1 MKFDAVLRT
10 WKEFF
15 EAEGIRYALG
25 GGLAVHAWGRS
36 RTTYDIDFIVDGAER
51 ARALAF
57 AESLG
62 YRAFHISEGYSN
74 HDHPSEDFGRID
86 LIYIYG
92 ATADAIFSAAEPK
105 ASFGDVTVPVATAQ
119 HLIAMKLAAVKNA
132 PRRMPIDMPNATPS
146 PDLDFDRDLPTTAAD
161 VEALDRAR
169 NLRKLPDEVYL
180 EWLELLSRNAPPRE
194 RDDAFPSEPF
204 VLD

>member
-15 EAEGIRYALG
+15 EREGIRYALG

-51 ARALAF
+51 ERALAF

-74 HDHPSEDFGRID
+74 HDHASEEFGRID

-92 ATADAIFSAAEPK
+92 ATADAIFDAAEPK
-105 ASFGDVTVPVATAQ
+105 ASFGDVIVPVATAQ

-132 PRRMPIDMPNATPS
+132 PRRMPIDMP
-146 PDLDFDRDLPTTAAD
+146 D
-161 VEALDRAR
+161 VEYLMKLPGIDRAKVR
-169 NLRKLPDEVYL
+169 EYFEKNGLLRIFDVL
-180 EWLELLSRNAPPRE
+180 E
-194 RDDAFPSEPF
+194 RDAKH
-204 VLD
+204 